1 MKEAITAAEEK
12 KFSEFSKKVKTSLED
27 KLRNNKT
34 IQDKAEELKNYE
46 NMKSIF
52 AQVSEPNESES
63 E

>member
-27 KLRNNKT
+27 KLRNNKI
-34 IQDKAEELKNYE
+34 IQDKTEELKNYE

-52 AQVSEPNESES
+52 AQVSEPNQSE
-63 E
+63 